1 MTDSLHLVCPDC
13 GAINRLPRERL
24 NARPTCGKCRQPLFA
39 GHPIALNDAAFRRH
53 VMNDQVPLL
62 VDFWAAWCGPCK
74 MFAPVFERAAQRLEP
89 RLRLGKVDTEAA
101 PDLSAELGIRSIPT
115 LALFH
120 RGREVDRISGALDL
134 GNLTNWVEMQLQD
147 LAA

>member
-13 GAINRLPRERL
+13 GAINRLPRIRL
-24 NARPTCGKCRQPLFA
+24 AANPTCGKCHQPLFA
-39 GHPIALNDAAFRRH
+39 GHPLALSDAAFRRH
-53 VMNDQVPLL
+53 VTHDQIPLL

-74 MFAPVFERAAQRLEP
+74 MFAPIFERAAQRLEP

-101 PDLSAELGIRSIPT
+101 PELSGELGIRSIPT

-120 RGREVDRISGALDL
+120 QGREVDRISGALDL
-134 GNLTNWVEMQLQD
+134 GNLTSWVEMQLQD
-147 LAA
+147 LPA